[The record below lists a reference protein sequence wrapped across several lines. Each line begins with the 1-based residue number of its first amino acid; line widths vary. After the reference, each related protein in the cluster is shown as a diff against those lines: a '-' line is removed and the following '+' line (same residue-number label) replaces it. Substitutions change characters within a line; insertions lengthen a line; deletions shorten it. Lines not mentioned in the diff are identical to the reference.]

1 MKKVTFDNTEL
12 DYFVH
17 PITYVNKLLFSGGK
31 TMELWN
37 VIEQEKIYTFNFK
50 SEIECIVQ
58 SPVIDIVAVGCSD
71 GSIHLVNLLYD
82 EVLFTF
88 TQKEGAITAISF
100 LTDSTLGLS
109 LMATT
114 CQASGR
120 IVLWDLNA
128 HKIWT
133 EMENP
138 HQGRAITSLSFIPN
152 EPVLVSAS
160 EDDNSLKMWLFEKG
174 QSQPRPL
181 KERCGHAEAPHMI
194 RFYGG

>member
-1 MKKVTFDNTEL
+1 VKKVTFDNTEL

-133 EMENP
+133 
-138 HQGRAITSLSFIPN
+138 
-152 EPVLVSAS
+152 
-160 EDDNSLKMWLFEKG
+160 
-174 QSQPRPL
+174 
-181 KERCGHAEAPHMI
+181 
-194 RFYGG
+194 